1 MKIVYTLVIIG
12 ALALFALLLWWARG
26 QVSVS
31 SNTPKDSSNWYVQH
45 PRHLAAENMRC
56 WTLLR
61 QTSFADIDKVMAAHP
76 HCHAVYEAIQEQSGD
91 NAG

>member
-26 QVSVS
+26 QVLVG
-31 SNTPKDSSNWYVQH
+31 NTPKDSSNWYAQH
-45 PRHLAAENMRC
+45 PESLAAENMRC

-76 HCHAVYEAIQEQSGD
+76 HCHAVYQAIQEQDGD
-91 NAG
+91 RAD

>member
-26 QVSVS
+26 QVGH
-31 SNTPKDSSNWYVQH
+31 SNAPSGSANWYTQH
-45 PRHLAAENMRC
+45 PQALAAENMKC

-61 QTSFADIDKVMAAHP
+61 DTSFADIDKVMAAHP
-76 HCHAVYEAIQEQSGD
+76 RCHKVYEAIQEQGGSHAD
-91 NAG
+91 

>member
-26 QVSVS
+26 QELVG
-31 SNTPKDSSNWYVQH
+31 NTPKDSSNWYAHH
-45 PRHLAAENMRC
+45 PKSLAAENMRC

-76 HCHAVYEAIQEQSGD
+76 HCHAVYEAIQEQDGD
-91 NAG
+91 RAD